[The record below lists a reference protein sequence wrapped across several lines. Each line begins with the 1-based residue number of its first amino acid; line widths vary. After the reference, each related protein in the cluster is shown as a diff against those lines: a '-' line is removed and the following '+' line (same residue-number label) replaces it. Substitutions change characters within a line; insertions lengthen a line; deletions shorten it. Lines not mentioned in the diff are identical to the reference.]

1 MDSNKPITE
10 YGQFW
15 LNDNEEK
22 KLWGTLYVNEE
33 NEAKLETFG
42 SLIDPMGESSYH
54 TIMGQVRSGQM
65 LVTLIDCFP
74 TNTLNWLWAGGQP
87 DWSHQTCVVNIVL
100 EGVGFEK
107 GEELAF
113 EQATLGISTLPKW
126 ANPNLVKL
134 DLTEN
139 RTRPN
144 RVNISIADRADE
156 TTEVSFR
163 GEEVRVSVRFQ
174 PKEELR
180 RGAITRYL
188 VEDHCNL
195 RIEKSDGSKM
205 PLKSILSVAK
215 AMQDLL
221 SICCNE
227 TSTVPVSALATSRV
241 RSRFTSECGGTTR
254 KERKAIHIQP

>member
-1 MDSNKPITE
+1 M
-10 YGQFW
+10 
-15 LNDNEEK
+15 
-22 KLWGTLYVNEE
+22 
-33 NEAKLETFG
+33 
-42 SLIDPMGESSYH
+42 
-54 TIMGQVRSGQM
+54 
-65 LVTLIDCFP
+65 
-74 TNTLNWLWAGGQP
+74 
-87 DWSHQTCVVNIVL
+87 NIVL
-100 EGVGFEK
+100 EGIGFEK
-107 GEELAF
+107 GEEIAF
-113 EQATLGISTLPKW
+113 EQASLDISTLPKW
-126 ANPNLVKL
+126 TNPNLVKL

-174 PKEELR
+174 PKVELR
-180 RGAITRYL
+180 SGAITRYL

-227 TSTVPVSALATSRV
+227 TSTVTSFRVSYESRPVKIYVRMRGNDAEGKEGHPHPALDLEDLGGMEGVARWLEVTEKYKVVVALLTSNWYNDKAYNEDKCARMYTAV
-241 RSRFTSECGGTTR
+241 EGLFTR
-254 KERKAIHIQP
+254 KIRAPGGQE